1 MCKEEKSKIEGSS
14 KLDSAIDT
22 TAIRSDLQ
30 RAVLLHQSGELA
42 QAGTIYKR
50 ILDVDP
56 KNGDALHLLGLVSHQ
71 SGQSANAIT
80 LIKRALKISPNQPD
94 FLCNLADI
102 LRESGQFKEAA
113 RVYQYVI
120 QLQPES
126 AERCIIIWA
135 MLYRN
140 KIS

>member
-56 KNGDALHLLGLVSHQ
+56 KNGDCPK
-71 SGQSANAIT
+71 SGQVDRKVDICWPISGHR
-80 LIKRALKISPNQPD
+80 LVEKRT
-94 FLCNLADI
+94 
-102 LRESGQFKEAA
+102 
-113 RVYQYVI
+113 
-120 QLQPES
+120 
-126 AERCIIIWA
+126 
-135 MLYRN
+135 
-140 KIS
+140 